1 MAGEEVGDG
10 AVPGEEGLPSSWL
23 PSPEITENDKQYRL
37 LSHLT
42 LNMIQFEFQLKYQ
55 EYQ

>member
-23 PSPEITENDKQYRL
+23 PSPEITRTKEKSPVKPLDFK
-37 LSHLT
+37 HDP
-42 LNMIQFEFQLKYQ
+42 I
-55 EYQ
+55 

>member
-23 PSPEITENDKQYRL
+23 PSPEITKNDKQYRL